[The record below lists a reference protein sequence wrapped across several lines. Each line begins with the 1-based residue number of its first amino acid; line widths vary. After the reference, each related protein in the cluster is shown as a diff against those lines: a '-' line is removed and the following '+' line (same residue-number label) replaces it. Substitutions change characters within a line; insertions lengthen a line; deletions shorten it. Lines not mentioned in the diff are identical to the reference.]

1 MFRDL
6 NRADAASGLRH
17 EAFFYSG
24 DEALLSAVTS
34 FVEEGIAR
42 SESTLVALSQPK
54 LAGLTRRLGSQNST
68 VSFVDMG
75 QMGANPGLIIS
86 VWQDFVVKHRPG
98 GPGLRGIGEPITHQR
113 TGAGLVESHHHESML
128 NLAFKDVD
136 RFSLLCPYDLNALT
150 SDVIERAGTT
160 HPYLNR
166 EGVSSASQTFE
177 FSHLS
182 DSVLAD
188 PLSEVPS
195 TAQLFEFTKAEL
207 GAMRSWLSI
216 RALETGLAVA
226 RAQDLILA
234 AHEVASNSVIHGGG
248 GGRLQVWIDDSSLI
262 CQITDHGSI
271 SDPLLGRLPPASERA
286 SGRGLWLAN
295 NLCDLVQIRS
305 ANGETMIRL
314 HKSVP

>member
-1 MFRDL
+1 LLQDSTRG
-6 NRADAASGLRH
+6 DAIAGLRH
-17 EAFFYSG
+17 EALFYSG
-24 DEALLSAVTS
+24 DEALFAAAAS

-42 SESTLVALSQPK
+42 SEATLVALSEPK
-54 LAGLTRRLGSQNST
+54 LAELTERLGSQSPA

-86 VWQDFVVKHRPG
+86 AWQDFVGKHRPD
-98 GPGLRGIGEPITHQR
+98 GPGLRGIGEPITPQR
-113 TGAGLVESHHHESML
+113 TGAWLVESHHHESMV

-136 RFSLLCPYDLNALT
+136 RLWLLCPYDLGTLAP
-150 SDVIERAGTT
+150 DVIQRAGTT

-166 EGVSSASQTFE
+166 EGVSSASADFE
-177 FSHLS
+177 LS
-182 DSVLAD
+182 DLADSVLAD

-195 TAQLFEFTKAEL
+195 TAPLFEFTKADM

-216 RALETGLAVA
+216 RAVEAGLAVE
-226 RAQDLILA
+226 RAQDLVLA

-248 GGRLQVWIDDSSLI
+248 GGRLRVWTDDSSLL
-262 CQITDHGSI
+262 CEITDHGSI
-271 SDPLLGRLPPASERA
+271 NDPLLGLLPPGSEGA

-305 ANGETMIRL
+305 AGGETVVRL
-314 HKSVP
+314 HKSIH